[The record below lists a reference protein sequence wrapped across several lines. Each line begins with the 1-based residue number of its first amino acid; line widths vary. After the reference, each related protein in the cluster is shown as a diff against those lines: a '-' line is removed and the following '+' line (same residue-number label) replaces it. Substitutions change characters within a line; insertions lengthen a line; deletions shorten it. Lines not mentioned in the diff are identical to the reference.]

1 MQKAKVGTFVK
12 HSKCK
17 AAKVRIAQPITTGL
31 VRVVRRAFIFTCLA
45 SDEFRIPLFDYRGT
59 RFNDLTSSRRAYAKD
74 LCRTRKIRLIGNSTM
89 IKLFYHATTTKDEK
103 KKLSLPDRIFVFVSF
118 LFLFFLFFVKGLLI
132 VGT

>member
-17 AAKVRIAQPITTGL
+17 AAEVRIAQPITTGL

-59 RFNDLTSSRRAYAKD
+59 RFNDLTSSKRAYARD
-74 LCRTRKIRLIGNSTM
+74 LCHTRKIRLIGNSTM
-89 IKLFYHATTTKDEK
+89 TKLFYHVTTTKDEK
-103 KKLSLPDRIFVFVSF
+103 KKLSLPDRTFCFCFFFVFF
-118 LFLFFLFFVKGLLI
+118 FFVKGLLI